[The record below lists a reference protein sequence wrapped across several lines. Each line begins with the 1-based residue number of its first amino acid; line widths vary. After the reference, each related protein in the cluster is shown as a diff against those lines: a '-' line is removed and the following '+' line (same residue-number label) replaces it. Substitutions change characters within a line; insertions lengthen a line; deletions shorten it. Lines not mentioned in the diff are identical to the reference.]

1 MTINYCFI
9 INYKVLTK
17 RHILL
22 FVIFSFLV
30 VIAFLLD
37 LLVGSADLTMYSV
50 LDKLFTGSDNTTV
63 SLIVFDFRLPKALSA
78 ILIGAGLSVSGVL
91 MQSLFRNPL
100 AGPYVLGVSSGASLA
115 VAIYVMI
122 GGMGV
127 ILIASSSWIL
137 ALAAIV
143 GSFLVLLLVLLV
155 AVRVRDSVSLLIIG
169 IMIAGITSSVVGVIQ
184 FFTSPDLLQ
193 HFMVWTFGSLSDI
206 SYNQL
211 AVLFPVVLLGT
222 IAAFMM
228 QKSLNTMLLGDN
240 YVNVLGISLKKL
252 RFGII
257 AITGLVAGTIT
268 AFAGP
273 IVFIGVA
280 VPHLARSVF
289 DTGDHR
295 ILIPATVFM
304 GATLMLL
311 CDIASQLPG
320 FSTSLP
326 INSVTSLVGA
336 PVIIWIILKNRSLRT
351 SNF

>member
-1 MTINYCFI
+1 M
-9 INYKVLTK
+9 
-17 RHILL
+17 L
-22 FVIFSFLV
+22 FGGFAILV
-30 VIAFLLD
+30 VMAFLLD
-37 LLVGSADLTMYSV
+37 LLVGSVDLSFERV
-50 LDKLFTGSDNTTV
+50 FDKLISGPDNTTT
-63 SLIVFDFRLPKALSA
+63 SLILFDFRLPKALSA

-127 ILIASSSWIL
+127 ILISSSTWIL
-137 ALAAIV
+137 ALSAII
-143 GSFLVLLLVLLV
+143 GSFLVLFLVLLV

-169 IMIAGITSSVVGVIQ
+169 IMIAGIASSVVSVIQ

-193 HFMVWTFGSLSDI
+193 HFMIWTFGSLSDI
-206 SYNQL
+206 SYSQL
-211 AVLFPVVLLGT
+211 AILFPVVLAGVIT
-222 IAAFMM
+222 AFMM

-240 YVNVLGISLKKL
+240 YVNVLGVSIKKL

-257 AITGLVAGTIT
+257 AITGLVAGAIT

-295 ILIPATVFM
+295 ILIPATVLM
-304 GATLMLL
+304 GASLMLF

-336 PVIIWIILKNRSLRT
+336 PVIIWIIIKNRSLRT

>member
-1 MTINYCFI
+1 M
-9 INYKVLTK
+9 VM
-17 RHILL
+17 
-22 FVIFSFLV
+22 V
-30 VIAFLLD
+30 AFFLD
-37 LLVGSADLTMYSV
+37 LMVGSADLSMKSL
-50 LDKLFTGSDNTTV
+50 LDKLWSGADDSIT
-63 SLIVFDFRLPKALSA
+63 SLILFDFRLPKALSA

-127 ILIASSSWIL
+127 IVISSSSWML
-137 ALAAIV
+137 ALSAIV

-169 IMIAGITSSVVGVIQ
+169 IMIAGIASSVVSVIQ
-184 FFTSPDLLQ
+184 YFTSPDLLQ

-206 SYNQL
+206 SYSQL
-211 AVLFPVVLLGT
+211 FVLFPVVLLG
-222 IAAFMM
+222 ILAAFLM

-240 YVNVLGISLKKL
+240 YVNVLGISIKRL

-289 DTGDHR
+289 DTGDHKV
-295 ILIPATVFM
+295 LIPATVLM

-311 CDIASQLPG
+311 CDMASQLPG
-320 FSTSLP
+320 FTTSLP